1 MRLLGACIWGRPRT
15 HAIDDDIDDPPCPT
29 AAELSKPC
37 ASAPA
42 PPSSTFYRNMYQNLQ
57 SADEAQRLEALRQQ
71 KAMRNDLMFQSAP
84 DFRRPTEKDTE
95 VKDAEAENIIR
106 ELETSRRTLWC
117 V

>member
-1 MRLLGACIWGRPRT
+1 
-15 HAIDDDIDDPPCPT
+15 
-29 AAELSKPC
+29 
-37 ASAPA
+37 
-42 PPSSTFYRNMYQNLQ
+42 
-57 SADEAQRLEALRQQ
+57 
-71 KAMRNDLMFQSAP
+71 MRNDLMFQSAP